1 MATYII
7 LSRIS
12 PEAFSDPFEFKKIA
26 EAVASRIKKECP
38 DVVWKESYSTTGR
51 FDVVD
56 IVESEDP
63 KQIMKAAMIIRA
75 YGHSTTETLEGIPW
89 DDFLKMI

>member
-12 PEAFSDPFEFKKIA
+12 SEAFSDPFEFKKIA
-26 EAVASRIKKECP
+26 EAVSSRIKKECP
-38 DVVWKESYSTTGR
+38 DIVWRESYSTTGR

-56 IVESEDP
+56 IVESDDP
-63 KQIMKAAMIIRA
+63 KQILKATLIIRA
-75 YGHSTTETLEGIPW
+75 YGHSVTETLAGTPW
-89 DDFLKMI
+89 DEFLEMI

>member
-1 MATYII
+1 MTTYII

-26 EAVASRIKKECP
+26 EAVSSRIKKECP
-38 DVVWKESYSTTGR
+38 DVVWRESYSTTGR

-56 IVESEDP
+56 IVESNDP
-63 KQIMKAAMIIRA
+63 NQIMKATMIIRA
-75 YGHSTTETLEGIPW
+75 YGHSTTETLTGIPW
-89 DDFLKMI
+89 EEFLKMI

>member
-26 EAVASRIKKECP
+26 EIVASKIKNECP
-38 DVVWKESYSTTGR
+38 EVVWKESYSTTGR
-51 FDVVD
+51 FDCID
-56 IVESEDP
+56 IVESDDP
-63 KQIMKAAMIIRA
+63 KQIMKASMIIRS
-75 YGHSTTETLEGIPW
+75 YGHSTTETLSATPW
-89 DDFLKMI
+89 AEFLEMI

>member
-26 EAVASRIKKECP
+26 EVVSSRIKKDCP

-51 FDVVD
+51 FDAVD
-56 IVESEDP
+56 IIESKDP
-63 KQIMKAAMIIRA
+63 NQVMKAAMIIRA
-75 YGHSTTETLEGIPW
+75 YGHSTTETLAGIPW
-89 DDFLKMI
+89 NDFLEMI